1 MRTEN
6 DLHVVLGA
14 SGGTGNAIVRH
25 LADRG
30 HRVRA
35 VSRTGGAGL
44 PDGVE
49 AVAAD
54 IMDPEQARRACDGAA
69 VAYHAAQP
77 SYTSWVQEFPAMNSS
92 VAQGAAAASAKLV
105 FADNLYMYAQ
115 STDPLTEDSP
125 LSVTGKKGP
134 LRARMAE
141 ELLAAHRAGTL
152 RVAIGRSSDYYG
164 PNGLNSVLGERLF
177 GAAVK
182 GKKALWLGSLDVP
195 RSLSYLEDMARAFVI
210 LGERPEA
217 EGQVWHLPT
226 ADPISGQQFLE
237 LVFAELGLPQKI
249 ARLSPGTARVAGVF
263 VPMIREL
270 RELMYQWTAP
280 FVLDASK
287 FQRSFGPFQ
296 PTPHPE
302 AVKRTVAW
310 LREHVG

>member
-1 MRTEN
+1 MGTES

-14 SGGTGNAIVRH
+14 SGGTGSAIVRE

-35 VSRTGGAGL
+35 VSRRGGAGL
-44 PDGVE
+44 PAGVE
-49 AVAAD
+49 EVAAD
-54 IMDPEQARRACDGAA
+54 IMDPEQARRACEGAG

-77 SYTSWVQEFPAMNSS
+77 TYTRWVQEFPAMNSS
-92 VAQGAAAASAKLV
+92 VAQGAAAAGAKLV
-105 FADNLYMYAQ
+105 VADNLYMYAP
-115 STDPLTEDSP
+115 STEPLTEDSP
-125 LSVTGKKGP
+125 LAVTGKKGP

-177 GAAVK
+177 GAALK
-182 GKKALWLGSLDVP
+182 GKRALWLGSLDVP
-195 RSLSYLEDMARAFVI
+195 RSMSYLEDMARGLVI
-210 LGERPEA
+210 LGERPGA
-217 EGQVWHLPT
+217 DGQVWHLPAT
-226 ADPISGQQFLE
+226 DPITGRQFLE
-237 LVFAELGLPQKI
+237 LVFAEVGSPPKV
-249 ARLSPGTARVAGVF
+249 ARLSPGMARLGGVF

-270 RELMYQWTAP
+270 GELMYQWTAP

-287 FQRSFGPFQ
+287 FQRSFGPLQ

-310 LREHVG
+310 FREQVG

>member
-1 MRTEN
+1 MGTEN

-14 SGGTGNAIVRH
+14 NGGTGTAIVRE

-35 VSRTGGAGL
+35 VSRRAGAGL
-44 PDGVE
+44 QAGVE
-49 AVAAD
+49 GVAAD
-54 IMDPEQARRACDGAA
+54 IMDPEQARRACEGAE
-69 VAYHAAQP
+69 VVYHAAQP
-77 SYTSWVQEFPAMNSS
+77 TYTRWVQEFPAMNSS
-92 VAQGAAAASAKLV
+92 VAQGAAAAGAKLL

-164 PNGLNSVLGERLF
+164 PYGLNSVLGERLF
-177 GAAVK
+177 AAAVK
-182 GKKALWLGSLDVP
+182 GKRALWLGSLDVP

-210 LGERPEA
+210 LGERQEA
-217 EGQVWHLPT
+217 DGQVWHLPT

-237 LVFAELGLPQKI
+237 LVFAELGLPPKI

-310 LREHVG
+310 FREHLG

>member
-1 MRTEN
+1 MGTEN

-14 SGGTGNAIVRH
+14 NGGTGNAIVRE
-25 LADRG
+25 LAGRG

-35 VSRTGGAGL
+35 VSRRGGAGL
-44 PDGVE
+44 PTGVE
-49 AVAAD
+49 GVAAD
-54 IMDPEQARRACDGAA
+54 IMDPEQARRACEGAA

-77 SYTSWVQEFPAMNSS
+77 TYTRWVQEFPAMNSS
-92 VAQGAAAASAKLV
+92 VAQGAAAAGAKLV

-125 LSVTGKKGP
+125 LAVTGKKGP

-177 GAAVK
+177 GAALK
-182 GKKALWLGSLDVP
+182 GKRALWLGSLDLP
-195 RSLSYLEDMARAFVI
+195 RSLSYLEDMARALVI

-217 EGQVWHLPT
+217 DGQVWHLPT
-226 ADPISGQQFLE
+226 ADPISGRQFLE
-237 LVFAELGLPQKI
+237 IVFAELGLPAKI
-249 ARLSPGTARVAGVF
+249 ARLLPRTARVAGVF

-270 RELMYQWTAP
+270 RELMYQWTVP

-296 PTPHPE
+296 PTLHPE

-310 LREHVG
+310 FREHVG

>member
-1 MRTEN
+1 MGTEN

-14 SGGTGNAIVRH
+14 SGGTGSAVVRE

-35 VSRTGGAGL
+35 VSRRGRAGL
-44 PDGVE
+44 PAGVE
-49 AVAAD
+49 GVAAD
-54 IMDPEQARRACDGAA
+54 IMDPEPARRACQGAA

-77 SYTSWVQEFPAMNSS
+77 AYTRWVQEFPAMNSS
-92 VAQGAAAASAKLV
+92 VAKGAATAGAKLV
-105 FADNLYMYAQ
+105 FADNLYMYAP
-115 STDPLTEDSP
+115 SADPLTEDSP
-125 LSVTGKKGP
+125 LTVTGKKGP

-177 GAAVK
+177 GAALK
-182 GKKALWLGSLDVP
+182 GKRALWLGSLDVP
-195 RSLSYLEDMARAFVI
+195 RSMSYLEDMARALVI

-217 EGQVWHLPT
+217 DGQVWHLPT
-226 ADPISGQQFLE
+226 ADPITGRQFLE
-237 LVFAELGLPQKI
+237 LVFAEVGSSPKV
-249 ARLSPGTARVAGVF
+249 ARLSPGMARLGGVF

-270 RELMYQWTAP
+270 GELMYQWTAP
-280 FVLDASK
+280 FVLDALK

-302 AVKRTVAW
+302 AVKRTVTW
-310 LREHVG
+310 FREHVG